1 MLLFF
6 IKQLISL
13 KQAILGRREPHQLAW
28 GLALGL
34 LLGVVPH
41 GNLIALAILL
51 TILSLRVNHGM
62 VAVTAVLTSFVASRL
77 DSQTH
82 AIGNYLLTH
91 PNYAPLFGAAW
102 QLPIVPW
109 TDINNTV
116 VTGSLAIGL
125 AALIPVYLVAYPIFH
140 WLAPEPNDLPHDDH
154 PADTSR
160 VPEKARVTAITTP
173 WDHSHQSEPFID
185 EPSTTPIFHPMNGAD
200 TIAIDAAFG
209 EAARVEDLSKRVAVD
224 TRIEVVRMYPVDA
237 KDADGQSPAGETA
250 ISDLELAARE
260 TSQQD
265 PPMSEA
271 LNYLLRQLR
280 DARQGR
286 AA

>member
-1 MLLFF
+1 MLLFI
-6 IKQLISL
+6 IKQVLSL

-62 VAVTAVLTSFVASRL
+62 VAATAVLTSFVASRF

-91 PNYAPLFGAAW
+91 PNYAPLFGSLW
-102 QLPIVPW
+102 QLPLVPW

-116 VTGSLAIGL
+116 VTGSLAVGL
-125 AALIPVYLVAYPIFH
+125 SAMIPAYLVAYPIFH
-140 WLAPEPNDLPHDDH
+140 WLAPEPNDLPHDDR
-154 PADTSR
+154 PAGASQ
-160 VPEKARVTAITTP
+160 VLENARVMAAATP
-173 WDHSHQSEPFID
+173 WDHSQPSEPFVD
-185 EPSTTPIFHPMNGAD
+185 DPSPAPIFHPMNDAD

-209 EAARVEDLSKRVAVD
+209 EAARVEDLAKRVAVD
-224 TRIEVVRMYPVDA
+224 TRIEVVRMYPLDA
-237 KDADGQSPAGETA
+237 KNAGGQSPEIETA

>member
-51 TILSLRVNHGM
+51 TILSLRVNHGI

-91 PNYAPLFGAAW
+91 PNSAPLFGAAW

-109 TDINNTV
+109 TAINNTV
-116 VTGSLAIGL
+116 VTGSLAVGL

-140 WLAPEPNDLPHDDH
+140 WLAPEPNDLPHDDR
-154 PADTSR
+154 PAVTSLGQEKAGATSIATSR
-160 VPEKARVTAITTP
+160 
-173 WDHSHQSEPFID
+173 DHSHPSERFID
-185 EPSTTPIFHPMNGAD
+185 EPASTPVFHPMNGTDAN
-200 TIAIDAAFG
+200 AIDAAFG
-209 EAARVEDLSKRVAVD
+209 EAVRAEDLSKRIAVD

-237 KDADGQSPAGETA
+237 KNAEGQSPASETA